1 MNKLAKKNTLIAN
14 PKTQRVRKVTKDRAK
29 FAVKKGFVYAEEWT
43 DEELD
48 ALFEMDYKA
57 KFNAMLK
64 KTGKSLAQMSPDEKK
79 KFFNSVDAAH
89 TAKNEEWDL
98 EEALIKLL
106 QTQREI
112 MLKMT
117 KRLQVPLKKDKPAK
131 VSDAS
136 NAKEIEHIVPQL
148 RKTITVGKEVQF
160 QDGKTHKI
168 AKHHAAKFM
177 KKYMDSKPAQKQRCN
192 RLPTIF
198 TITL

>member
-1 MNKLAKKNTLIAN
+1 M
-14 PKTQRVRKVTKDRAK
+14 QC
-29 FAVKKGFVYAEEWT
+29 F
-43 DEELD
+43 
-48 ALFEMDYKA
+48 
-57 KFNAMLK
+57 K

-98 EEALIKLL
+98 EEASRAADAKRDYAKDDKKGLKILSKR
-106 QTQREI
+106 QTR
-112 MLKMT
+112 
-117 KRLQVPLKKDKPAK
+117 K

-148 RKTITVGKEVQF
+148 RKAITVGKEVQF

-177 KKYMDSKPAQKQRCN
+177 KKYMDSKPAPESRDAIVCPQFLRSLYETCINKRVSKKPKRRETCQVGEKRTIKRPQE
-192 RLPTIF
+192 RLPY
-198 TITL
+198 LKPLLLMVHLL